1 MSSKNKTFKLKSSL
15 MLSAALLGVVTTNLG
30 VVYADANDNPTAL
43 EKGTT
48 LNSEQL
54 EQARKVTQNKN
65 TTKLVDDDNTTVVSD
80 DTMISPE
87 YSFFVQFIKGKTTV
101 DTFGEG
107 WTEGIHTAENEKDSK
122 GISIPVDKVVKG
134 KTGVIYHHVSAFGQD
149 VDARFTIKDYKEAK
163 DVDGNTAS
171 DGTIAFNTVD
181 QVGAY
186 QNRINEATYTVEFLK
201 AGTNEPISLDGFY
214 TFSDIDW
221 TQYITLHKDMLD
233 KSTGILADSTCWLD
247 LTENEDGSKTFAET
261 ENQGSDDYDLTA
273 MFTVLFKDLSKFDV
287 SFGAADTVT
296 DLPVETDWG
305 AWDWFGNTAV
315 KPAKSED
322 PNPTKAVT
330 DKDETNVANN
340 HLDTMGDTFT
350 FNITQNILGE
360 LPQFYHT
367 SFEMKDELIP
377 ELERTS
383 DVRIVDETG
392 KDCTSFFTD
401 KSKDNTVDVVA
412 TEEALKSQDFY
423 GHTYT
428 FSFDAKVREGM
439 SLEKY
444 YNKEDNKYHFPNQ
457 AETLINGEEN
467 PTNETDTDV
476 DETPD
481 KDPIKKIIDSEGK
494 EVDLTQAKQGDTVE
508 FVISNPE
515 GVPYSAIGQKVTI
528 SDDLED
534 VLQLEDK
541 TIKME
546 VADLGEDAEFKDVT
560 DQGTLTTDDKT
571 GKVSWTV
578 DDGSLLAGKQYR
590 LTIGGTVKEEA
601 DFSSYV
607 DDSGNITIPNVAHQ
621 VIGETD
627 KPTNEVNVVVE
638 QEKPRILPPTGATT
652 DHSNPSLLI
661 TSGMVI
667 GAVVLGGVLYIKR
680 KQGNSHENNH

>member
-1 MSSKNKTFKLKSSL
+1 MNQYNKIKKSLLIGATILGITANSSVIL
-15 MLSAALLGVVTTNLG
+15 ATTNSG
-30 VVYADANDNPTAL
+30 SSAGSL
-43 EKGTT
+43 EKGVT
-48 LNSEQL
+48 LNSNQL
-54 EQARKVTQNKN
+54 KQARKLTQNNN
-65 TTKLVDDDNTTVVSD
+65 TKKLVDDDNTTVVSD
-80 DTMISPE
+80 NTTISPE
-87 YSFFVQFIKGKTTV
+87 YSFFVQYIQGKTTV
-101 DTFGEG
+101 ETFGEG
-107 WTEGIHTAENEKDSK
+107 WSEGIHTAENEKDSK
-122 GISIPVDKVVKG
+122 GISIPVDEVVKG

-163 DVDGNTAS
+163 DVNGNTAS
-171 DGTIAFNTVD
+171 DGTIAFNTSG

-233 KSTGILADSTCWLD
+233 KVTGVLADSTCWLD

-287 SFGAADTVT
+287 TFGAADTVT

-330 DKDETNVANN
+330 DKDETNVVNN
-340 HLDTMGDTFT
+340 HLDTMSDTFT

-392 KDCTSFFTD
+392 KDRTHFFTD
-401 KSKDNTVDVVA
+401 KSKDNVIDVVA
-412 TEEALKSQDFY
+412 TEEALKNQEFY

-444 YNKEDNKYHFPNQ
+444 YDKEDNKYHFPNQ
-457 AETLINGEEN
+457 AKTIINGKEK
-467 PTNETDTDV
+467 PTNETDTDI

-481 KDPIKKIIDSEGK
+481 NDPVKKIIDSEGK

-541 TIKME
+541 TVKVE

-571 GKVSWTV
+571 GKVSWSV
-578 DDGSLLAGKQYR
+578 DGSLLAGKQYR
-590 LTIGGTVKEEA
+590 LTIGGTVKENV

-621 VIGETD
+621 IIGETD

-638 QEKPRILPPTGATT
+638 QEKPRILPPTSVKSDNGQ
-652 DHSNPSLLI
+652 N
-661 TSGMVI
+661 MVI
-667 GAVVLGGVLYIKR
+667 AGFSGGLIVLGLSSVVYLRGK
-680 KQGNSHENNH
+680 KKHEINK